1 MVGPKAAAKWMSIL
15 DSGSLVDSRA
25 VSDFSDGQ
33 TVALPFFLRLHTNNS
48 DTHNEYTLTP
58 INKAIEGRVN
68 RCKKEENTLM
78 DANPHLFCC
87 FYSASVSLSLE
98 E

>member
-58 INKAIEGRVN
+58 INKAVEGRVK
-68 RCKKEENTLM
+68 RCKKEKKRDTLRRLGQ
-78 DANPHLFCC
+78 DQSKVYIP
-87 FYSASVSLSLE
+87 SGTK
-98 E
+98 